1 MKIQDV
7 KKKEQPKT
15 VRLNL
20 KTTEEISKWMKK
32 ENVSPQLI
40 FDKAVEELKQK
51 KE

>member
-7 KKKEQPKT
+7 KRKKQPKT
-15 VRLNL
+15 IRLNL
-20 KTTEEISKWMKK
+20 KTTEEISNWMKK
-32 ENVSPQLI
+32 ENLSPQLI

>member
-7 KKKEQPKT
+7 KRKEQPKI

-20 KTTEEISKWMKK
+20 KTTKEISKWMKK

-40 FDKAVEELKQK
+40 FDKSVEELKQK